1 MELYINNVFVQNI
14 DELSFDTN
22 IMINRNIS
30 NILELKENTIVKSKY
45 LILPNDIN
53 NYNDNLLFCL
63 DGDVYQTCLPW
74 KIFLKKIND
83 NMFIKHIDIT
93 LY

>member
-1 MELYINNVFVQNI
+1 MELYVNNVFVQNI
-14 DELSFDTN
+14 SELSFDAN
-22 IMINRNIS
+22 IMIDKNIS
-30 NILELKENTIVKSKY
+30 NFLELKENNVVKSKY

-53 NYNDNLLFCL
+53 DSHNNLLFCL
-63 DGDVYQTCLPW
+63 DGDVYQSCLPW